1 MTTPILS
8 IGELAQSQ
16 ASKYVTVN
24 EALRRIESVMI
35 SVLSQTNAGPPGSPA
50 DGDAYIVDSASGTW
64 SAFAVDDVV
73 YYSNGSWYGV
83 TPFEGW
89 TLFVV
94 LDTGL
99 YVYISAAW
107 TLLVAVP

>member
-1 MTTPILS
+1 MTTPILAM
-8 IGELAQSQ
+8 GELAQSQ

-35 SVLSQTNAGPPGSPA
+35 SVLSQSNSGPPGSPS
-50 DGDAYIVDSASGTW
+50 DGDAYIVDSASGAW
-64 SAFAVDDVV
+64 SAFSIDDVV
-73 YYSNGSWYGV
+73 YYSNTSWYAV
-83 TPFEGW
+83 SPFEGW

-94 LDTGL
+94 ADTGL
-99 YVYISAAW
+99 YVYISSAW